1 MTNGVCPAC
10 GAEYEEWTPR
20 CAQCEAPLPAPRDAV
35 NPLDL
40 PDEERVVYEM
50 GVWPLDLQASAAE
63 ALAESGVPHAWDGT
77 DLVVPL
83 VHEAHVDALLDS
95 IEAEAGLTEAA
106 DEEGGAAVN
115 DPDAELVYDLDD
127 WDAEARDRLAGLLDE
142 GGIPYRWED
151 GDEAEGAALVVAGR
165 DEAVVEQLMDRI
177 EYPDALVADGDAEA
191 PVEHGEAPYELLSQL
206 YLAADRLKGNPL
218 DPDGIADLGDA
229 VDEADPLAPP
239 YGIAPT
245 LWARALELADEVAD
259 ALGAD
264 EEEHTEDAAAKA
276 AELREL
282 LRPYV

>member
-1 MTNGVCPAC
+1 MTNATCPAC
-10 GAEYEEWTPR
+10 GAEYAEWTPR
-20 CAQCEAPLPAPRDAV
+20 CAECDAPLLPPGDAV

-40 PDEERVVYEM
+40 PEEERVVYEM

-95 IEAEAGLTEAA
+95 IEAEAGLASEA
-106 DEEGGAAVN
+106 DEGSGEPT

-127 WDAEARDRLAGLLDE
+127 WDADARDRLATLLDE

-151 GDEAEGAALVVAGR
+151 GDETEGAALVVAGR

-177 EYPDALVADGDAEA
+177 EYPDALVADDGEEA

-229 VDEADPLAPP
+229 VDEADPMAPP

-259 ALGAD
+259 ALAGD
-264 EEEHTEDAAAKA
+264 EEEHTDDAAAKA
-276 AELREL
+276 GELREL